1 MITGGNLT
9 SQPPW
14 NQCITQKIMHNEIK
28 ENSEKRKK
36 LTTQHSYSHSEIL
49 TTVWN
54 LKCLRGCNCDRC
66 TFQYFCVIQ
75 NVRQF
80 YHFPKKVHIKP
91 ASTPTRRLVSSK
103 QHGSGR
109 VLEAEVDK

>member
-9 SQPPW
+9 SQPPR
-14 NQCITQKIMHNEIK
+14 NQCVTQKITHNEIK

-54 LKCLRGCNCDRC
+54 LKYAYVVAILTDVPSSI
-66 TFQYFCVIQ
+66 F
-75 NVRQF
+75 
-80 YHFPKKVHIKP
+80 
-91 ASTPTRRLVSSK
+91 ASFRMYNSSTILQRK
-103 QHGSGR
+103 FT
-109 VLEAEVDK
+109 